1 MASTQRGLVRRTAES
16 TTGAGG
22 TTPPDPTLDPN
33 ALAATPYVYL
43 IPCGADSM
51 RSPPLG
57 DASTIRTWDVDD
69 VAIPL
74 PFNVSAAAFGLD
86 VPYIN
91 PGSLLRLPDGRTQF
105 SLTAPGATQAK
116 VQGSANLADWT
127 DLQTLPV
134 TGGSATFTDSETG
147 STKRFYRLYMAP

>member
-1 MASTQRGLVRRTAES
+1 MGRGRQFFIKWNDNIAES
-16 TTGAGG
+16 VVIDLYKGG
-22 TTPPDPTLDPN
+22 TFLKTIATSSNAGAYQWNPDPSLPPGNDYTIKIRSSTDATL
-33 ALAATPYVYL
+33 
-43 IPCGADSM
+43 S
-51 RSPPLG
+51 
-57 DASTIRTWDVDD
+57 
-69 VAIPL
+69 
-74 PFNVSAAAFGLD
+74 NVSAAAFGLD

-134 TGGSATFTDSETG
+134 TSGSATFTDSETG